1 MTDKNKIIILTGIPG
16 SGKTTVLESTLELL
30 QTHGIKYESIN
41 YGTQMFEIAKKE
53 GFVKTRDEL
62 RKMNSETQNKILRL
76 VGEKIAKQSLKTNVI
91 VDTHCTIKTPAG
103 YIVGLPEQV
112 TKSIKPDVI
121 VLIEGSAKEISGRRL
136 SDDTRVRDSDSEE
149 LIDEH
154 QQMNRSCAISVGI
167 LTGSTTKIIK
177 NNNNE
182 LHKAVNELVQIMK

>member
-1 MTDKNKIIILTGIPG
+1 MTTKNKIVILTGIPG

-30 QTHGIKYESIN
+30 QTHGIRYESVN

-53 GFVKTRDEL
+53 GYVKNRDEL
-62 RKMNSETQNKILRL
+62 RKMDSDTQKKIQTL
-76 VGEKIAKQSLKTNVI
+76 VGEKISKISLKTNVV

-103 YIVGLPEQV
+103 YLVGLPEWV
-112 TKSIKPDVI
+112 SKSINPNVL
-121 VLIEGSAKEISGRRL
+121 VLIEGNAMEIHRRRM

-167 LTGSTTKIIK
+167 LTGATTKIIK

-182 LHKAVNELVQIMK
+182 LHNAVNELLHIMK

>member
-76 VGEKIAKQSLKTNVI
+76 VGEKIAKQSLKTNVV

-103 YIVGLPEQV
+103 YIIGLPEQV

-154 QQMNRSCAISVGI
+154 QQMNRSCAICVGI

-177 NNNNE
+177 NKNNE
-182 LHKAVNELVQIMK
+182 LHNAVNELVQIMK

>member
-1 MTDKNKIIILTGIPG
+1 MTTKNKIIILTGIPG
-16 SGKTTVLESTLELL
+16 SGKTTVLDSTLELL
-30 QTHGIKYESIN
+30 QTHGIKYESVN

-62 RKMNSETQNKILRL
+62 RKMDAKTQTKIQTL
-76 VGEKIAKQSLKTNVI
+76 VGEKISKLSLKINVV

-103 YIVGLPEQV
+103 YLIGLPEWV
-112 TKSIKPDVI
+112 SKSINPDII
-121 VLIEGSAKEISGRRL
+121 VLIEGKSKEIYGRRI

-154 QQMNRSCAISVGI
+154 QQMNRSCAITIGTM
-167 LTGSTTKIIK
+167 TGATTKIIK

-182 LHKAVNELVQIMK
+182 LHNAVNELLHIMK